1 MIYTLPI
8 LRMVHNVYISA
19 TNSIISSL
27 NQGEE
32 EASSNKNGDLT
43 NMEYLIQ
50 SNLFMSTL
58 I

>member
-1 MIYTLPI
+1 ML
-8 LRMVHNVYISA
+8 HNIYISA

-32 EASSNKNGDLT
+32 EVSSNKNGDLT

-50 SNLFMSTL
+50 SMLALSNLL
-58 I
+58 CQP